1 MANTRS
7 SPVKCGRNCWQCWQL
22 CWQHCWQYRKCAPL
36 LGNRPAVGYIVIY
49 LLVYEKS
56 KIYCID
62 TQVNSCI
69 GHECA
74 LALTILPTM
83 PTPCNKA
90 QCNTTARTRRAHTGA
105 KCWHCLL
112 LKTNSQQCQQSTGT
126 RPDAVGTANNANTV
140 RLLHELTIVSLLHEL
155 SMVAVARWPEGWGG
169 RALAEGQR

>member
-1 MANTRS
+1 MRLGGQHTQRASKLAAN
-7 SPVKCGRNCWQCWQL
+7 
-22 CWQHCWQYRKCAPL
+22 L
-36 LGNRPAVGYIVIY
+36 LALLAIVLAALLAIEKMRPTIGERPAVGYIVIY

-62 TQVNSCI
+62 IQVNSCI

-90 QCNTTARTRRAHTGA
+90 RCNTAARTRRAHWRI
-105 KCWHCLL
+105 CWLCWL

-126 RPDAVGTANNANTV
+126 RPDAVGIANNANMV
-140 RLLHELTIVSLLHEL
+140 CLMHELTIVCCTN
-155 SMVAVARWPEGWGG
+155 
-169 RALAEGQR
+169 

>member
-1 MANTRS
+1 MRPGGQHAQLASEMRAELLAVLAIVLAALLAVQKMR
-7 SPVKCGRNCWQCWQL
+7 PVIGGRTV
-22 CWQHCWQYRKCAPL
+22 
-36 LGNRPAVGYIVIY
+36 VGYIVIY

-62 TQVNSCI
+62 IQVNSCI

-90 QCNTTARTRRAHTGA
+90 RCNTAARTRRAHWRI
-105 KCWHCLL
+105 CWLCWL

-126 RPDAVGTANNANTV
+126 RLDVVGIANNANMV
-140 RLLHELTIVSLLHEL
+140 CLPHELNYS
-155 SMVAVARWPEGWGG
+155 
-169 RALAEGQR
+169 